1 MAMALRTFL
10 ARTLVA
16 LALVGLFSAPLIAP
30 TPASAAPAAMSMAEM
45 ADDMPCCPPDTSPM
59 RDCFKG
65 CPLLTVCVAKCFQNA
80 PSVGS
85 PLPFPGGLATV
96 ILPAND
102 AVPAAMA
109 QSPPARPPR
118 SLS

>member
-1 MAMALRTFL
+1 MAFRTLL

-16 LALVGLFSAPLIAP
+16 LALLGLFSAPLIALM
-30 TPASAAPAAMSMAEM
+30 PAAAAPAATSMADM
-45 ADDMPCCPPDTSPM
+45 GDDMSCCPPDTSPM
-59 RDCFKG
+59 PDCFKS

-80 PSVGS
+80 ASVGS
-85 PLPFPGGLATV
+85 PLPFHGLATV

-102 AVPAAMA
+102 AVPAALA